1 MYNDRWLLLAAGA
14 GCLATTSAKLRGF
27 VVLAKTVDDFSS
39 AGVLSNETPPNSG
52 LYVVFVDVAELVVFD
67 AIVCVVDLYLTN

>member
-1 MYNDRWLLLAAGA
+1 MAAGA

-27 VVLAKTVDDFSS
+27 VDFSS